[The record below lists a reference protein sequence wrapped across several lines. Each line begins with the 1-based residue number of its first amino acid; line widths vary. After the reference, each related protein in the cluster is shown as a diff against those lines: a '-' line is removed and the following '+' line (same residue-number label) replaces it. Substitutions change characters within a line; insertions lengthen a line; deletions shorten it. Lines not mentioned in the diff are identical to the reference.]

1 MPKNNE
7 NSAQSMHSKMGQR
20 KKITTKDDFLSAD
33 TTLKDKQ
40 HKEMTLKE
48 VLVRFKPYYKQ
59 YWFYFGLTIFG
70 MLISSA
76 GTALSAWLM
85 QPVIDKIFIEKDLVM
100 LYYLPIGVLVFY
112 FMKDLGAYMQGYYLS
127 YIGIDMMRRLRAMM
141 LDHVLRL
148 DMAFFNKYRSGE
160 IISRCTG
167 DIGALQSIVSS
178 ILPEFA
184 KDIIQLIGLLSVVI
198 YQSPKLAFIALV
210 VVPCAVYPLT
220 RFAKKLKKLG
230 RISQEKGADM
240 MSRLTEIFSNIELI
254 KSDNTEAKELAK
266 FNNENEALAKI
277 AMKGSKIGNLV
288 SPLMEMFGAVGV
300 AAVIIIG
307 GREVISGAMTA
318 GQFSSF
324 ITALFMAYGPIKKLA
339 SLYGGIQ
346 GAVAASER
354 TFFLLD
360 LFPEIKSGE
369 KRLENIDKITL
380 KDVKFSYE
388 VGKNVLNG
396 VNFNLKKGKI
406 VALAG
411 PSGGGKSSI
420 INLLVRFYDKDSG
433 QILIN
438 ESDISEYE
446 IEDLRAKIALVTQNI
461 YLFNDTIAENIAYS
475 EEFNEERVINALKR
489 ANALEFVENM
499 GGIYTMIHEHGKNLS
514 GGQKQRIAI
523 ARALYKEPDFL
534 IFDEATSALD
544 NESEKAIVSTI
555 ARLKKDHLVLIIA
568 HRLSTI
574 ENADNIVVINN
585 GEVVGMGT
593 DAELLQSCELY
604 KKFKEKTSQDEGNL
618 E

>member
-1 MPKNNE
+1 MQE
-7 NSAQSMHSKMGQR
+7 SKFGQKTKD
-20 KKITTKDDFLSAD
+20 KKLTTNDDFLNLD
-33 TTLKDKQ
+33 TTLNTKQ
-40 HKEMTLKE
+40 HKDMTLRE

-59 YWFYFGLTIFG
+59 YWFYFALTLFG
-70 MLISSA
+70 MILAGA

-85 QPVIDKIFIEKDLVM
+85 QPVIDKIFIEKDLNM
-100 LYYLPIGVLVFY
+100 LYYLPVGVLIFY

-127 YIGIDMMRRLRAMM
+127 YIGIDMMRKLRALM
-141 LDHVLRL
+141 LDHVLRQ
-148 DMAFFNKYRSGE
+148 DMAFFIKYRTGE
-160 IISRCTG
+160 LMARTTG

-184 KDIIQLIGLLSVVI
+184 KDIIQLAGLLSVVI

-210 VVPCAVYPLT
+210 VVPCAVYPLVL
-220 RFAKKLKKLG
+220 FARKLKKLG

-240 MSRLTEIFSNIELI
+240 TSRLNEIFSNIELI
-254 KSDNTEAKELAK
+254 KSNNTEAKEIAK
-266 FNNENEALAKI
+266 FNIENDDLAKI
-277 AMKGSKIGNLV
+277 GLKGSKIGCLV

-300 AAVIIIG
+300 AAVIVIG

-318 GQFSSF
+318 GAFSSF

-369 KRLENIDKITL
+369 KRLEKIDKITL
-380 KDVKFSYE
+380 KNVNFSYE
-388 VGKNVLNG
+388 KDKPVLKN
-396 VNFNLKKGKI
+396 VNFNLQKGKI
-406 VALAG
+406 IALAG

-420 INLLVRFYDKDSG
+420 INLLVRFYDKNSG

-438 ESDISEYE
+438 ENDISEYE

-475 EEFNEERVINALKR
+475 ELFDEERVINALKR
-489 ANALEFVENM
+489 ANALEFVEEM
-499 GGIYTMIHEHGKNLS
+499 GGIYTKLQEHGKNLS

-523 ARALYKEPDFL
+523 ARALYKNPEFI

-544 NESEKAIVSTI
+544 NESEKAIISTI
-555 ARLKKDHLVLIIA
+555 ERLKKDHLILIIA
-568 HRLSTI
+568 HRLTTI
-574 ENADNIVVINN
+574 ENADNIVVINK
-585 GEVVGMGT
+585 GEVVGQGR
-593 DAELLQSCELY
+593 DNELLQTCELY
-604 KKFKEKTSQDEGNL
+604 KKFKEKTSRNEDEF

>member
-1 MPKNNE
+1 MQE
-7 NSAQSMHSKMGQR
+7 SKFGQKTKD
-20 KKITTKDDFLSAD
+20 KKLTTNDDFLNLD
-33 TTLKDKQ
+33 TTLNTKQ
-40 HKEMTLKE
+40 HKDMTLRE

-59 YWFYFGLTIFG
+59 YWFYFALTLFG
-70 MLISSA
+70 MILAGA

-85 QPVIDKIFIEKDLVM
+85 QPVIDKIFIEKDLNM
-100 LYYLPIGVLVFY
+100 LYYLPVGVLIFY

-127 YIGIDMMRRLRAMM
+127 YIGIDMMRKLRALM
-141 LDHVLRL
+141 LDHVLRQ
-148 DMAFFNKYRSGE
+148 DMAFFIKYRTGE
-160 IISRCTG
+160 LMARTTG

-184 KDIIQLIGLLSVVI
+184 KDIIQLAGLLSVVI

-210 VVPCAVYPLT
+210 VVPCAVYPLVL
-220 RFAKKLKKLG
+220 FARKLKKLG

-240 MSRLTEIFSNIELI
+240 TSRLNEIFSNIELI
-254 KSDNTEAKELAK
+254 KSNNTEAKEIAK
-266 FNNENEALAKI
+266 FNIENDDLAKI
-277 AMKGSKIGNLV
+277 GLKGSKIGCLV

-300 AAVIIIG
+300 AAVIVIG

-318 GQFSSF
+318 GAFSSF

-369 KRLENIDKITL
+369 KRLEKIDKITL
-380 KDVKFSYE
+380 KNVNFSYE
-388 VGKNVLNG
+388 KDKPVLKN
-396 VNFNLKKGKI
+396 VNFNLQKGKI
-406 VALAG
+406 IALAG

-420 INLLVRFYDKDSG
+420 INLLVRFYDKNSG

-438 ESDISEYE
+438 ENDISEYE

-475 EEFNEERVINALKR
+475 EVFDEERVINALKR
-489 ANALEFVENM
+489 ANALEFVEEM
-499 GGIYTMIHEHGKNLS
+499 GGIYTKLQEHGKNLS

-523 ARALYKEPDFL
+523 ARALYKNPEFI

-544 NESEKAIVSTI
+544 NESEKAIISTI
-555 ARLKKDHLVLIIA
+555 ERLKKDHLILIIA
-568 HRLSTI
+568 HRLTTI
-574 ENADNIVVINN
+574 ENADNIVVINK
-585 GEVVGMGT
+585 GEVVGQGR
-593 DAELLQSCELY
+593 DNELLQTCELY
-604 KKFKEKTSQDEGNL
+604 KKFKEKTSRNEDEF